1 MNCRVTVVAFALAVS
16 VAAPLAPA
24 GLILDEFTITSTG
37 LRMKMSGEMP
47 ANIYGS
53 STQIRIS
60 ADDQRDMISA
70 DDWFLDNS
78 PGMSFDVT
86 NGSGGSN
93 VSRIDSQAGNNQVIL
108 FFDNGGFGEGGVVS
122 GMIDFVL
129 PGGSTWDIGA
139 ETTFTIK
146 STISSGLGTILF
158 SGVDQSASTST
169 PMPGPMA
176 LAAFAGIAAVRRR
189 RR

>member
-1 MNCRVTVVAFALAVS
+1 M
-16 VAAPLAPA
+16 
-24 GLILDEFTITSTG
+24 LDAHRTFV
-37 LRMKMSGEMP
+37 GEDR
-47 ANIYGS
+47 
-53 STQIRIS
+53 TTL
-60 ADDQRDMISA
+60 DFA

-93 VSRIDSQAGNNQVIL
+93 VSRIDFQAGNNRIIL

-146 STISSGLGTILF
+146 STISIGLGTILF
-158 SGVDQSASTST
+158 AGVDQSASTST
-169 PMPGPMA
+169 RCPAPWPSRPSPA
-176 LAAFAGIAAVRRR
+176 SLRFVADVADP
-189 RR
+189 